1 MRKDA
6 LKDLLIVLLLIII
19 VCGGIVLYKLQED
32 KKTTPAVSPQSVSI
46 VEVSAA
52 KPQDVAVSQSFI
64 GQVVAVNSVNI
75 VPYLSGYIAQIPVDS
90 GAAVKKD
97 DVLIVLQQDEYKA
110 QQDSAYAAVLTGAAD
125 LRNAESQYGRLL
137 KAGKK
142 AVSQTEL
149 ENAQTE
155 VLRAQGALKQAKAN
169 YETAA
174 INLGYTLIKAP
185 FDGVLGNI
193 SVSVGD
199 FISPSKTSSLV
210 RIVQYNP
217 ARVVFSITDKEFLQ
231 RENIFADKVKL
242 QLSDG
247 QNYPFVG
254 KIIYTENALDKNTNT
269 LAVYAEFSNPQRQLI
284 PNAYV
289 KVFLEHTYK
298 KVFLLPKNLLQM
310 QSDGNYAYG
319 VKDGKVTLF
328 KVSVIAEQGD
338 NYLLENTLQ
347 KDEFILS
354 QEIEPRLMGQ
364 KVKITNSSEE
374 K

>member
-1 MRKDA
+1 MKKDA
-6 LKDLLIVLLLIII
+6 IKDLLIVVLLIII
-19 VCGGIVLYKLQED
+19 VCGGIVLYKQQEAE
-32 KKTTPAVSPQSVSI
+32 KTESSALPQSVSM
-46 VEVSAA
+46 VEVSVA
-52 KPQDVAVSQSFI
+52 KPQDVNVSQSFI
-64 GQVVAVNSVNI
+64 GQVVAINSVNI

-90 GAAVKKD
+90 GATVKKD

-110 QQDSAYAAVLTGAAD
+110 QQDSAYAAVLTCVAD
-125 LRNAESQYGRLL
+125 LRNAQNQYERLL

-155 VLRAQGALKQAKAN
+155 VLRTQGALKQAKAN

-174 INLGYTLIKAP
+174 VNLGYTLIKAP

-199 FISPSKTSSLV
+199 FISPAKTSSLV
-210 RIVQYNP
+210 RIVKYNP

-231 RENIFADKVKL
+231 RANIFADKVKL

-247 QNYPFVG
+247 QKYPFVG

-269 LAVYAEFSNPQRQLI
+269 LAVYAEFSNPQRLLI

-289 KVFLEHTYK
+289 KVFLEHVYK
-298 KVFLLPKNLLQM
+298 KVFLLPKNLLYM
-310 QSDGNYAYG
+310 QNDGNYAYG
-319 VKDGKVTLF
+319 VKDGKVALL
-328 KVSVIAEQGD
+328 KVEIIAEQGD
-338 NYLLENTLQ
+338 NYLLENNLQ

-354 QEIEPRLMGQ
+354 EEIEPSLVGQ
-364 KVKITNSSEE
+364 KVKIAKSSEE